1 MKNNLTAVREKL
13 AHKCLFTERETRLYL
28 GLSKRQFAH
37 LVKNDPF
44 FPKPKAG
51 KLYSRFR
58 IDDWLRLNN
67 TDIRIDI
74 DTIRFSP
81 HNIKIP
87 ISMSQLN

>member
-1 MKNNLTAVREKL
+1 MKNNLATVREKL
-13 AHKCLFTERETRLYL
+13 MHKFLFTERETRLYL
-28 GLSKRQFAH
+28 GISKRQFVH
-37 LVKNDPF
+37 LVTNDPF
-44 FPKPKAG
+44 FPKPKTG

-67 TDIRIDI
+67 TDIRIEM